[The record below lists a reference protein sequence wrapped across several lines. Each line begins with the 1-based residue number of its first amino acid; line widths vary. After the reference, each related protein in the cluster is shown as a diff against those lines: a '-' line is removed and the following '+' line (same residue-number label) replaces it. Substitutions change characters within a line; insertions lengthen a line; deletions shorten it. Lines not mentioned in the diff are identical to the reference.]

1 LTLTHQRIDLAV
13 EQLDVALELFLSKR
27 SFVSALTLAGAAE
40 EILGKNISHRG
51 KETSLEHEY
60 SLIAPV
66 QELLRRQEYKRA
78 DFFREKNRV
87 RNAAKHMDKAMEPDV
102 VADLE
107 DEALWMI
114 VRAYENYRRLGL
126 DPTPRMKEF
135 DDWFWKNVVGA
146 EDNV

>member
-1 LTLTHQRIDLAV
+1 
-13 EQLDVALELFLSKR
+13 
-27 SFVSALTLAGAAE
+27 
-40 EILGKNISHRG
+40 
-51 KETSLEHEY
+51 LEHEY